1 MATVARKLRRSDTL
15 ETERQNFVKQQTTSI
30 TKAINNQEVPV
41 KEKHVRNVIIGSF
54 QEKGAGT
61 FWTVVSR
68 LPMQGNPIVCW
79 KFCHT
84 LHKLMREG
92 HEHAVKDS
100 MKHSEHIS
108 DLGSMWAHMQE
119 GYSKLINAYCS
130 LLVTKIEFHKKY
142 PTIPG
147 NLALSDIEKDLE
159 KLTENE
165 INNYFQLCVEIFDYL
180 DALIATSDAIFGSF
194 DLSKSIS
201 MTNSGQCRL
210 SPLIPIIQDCSHLYD
225 FSVRLMFKLHAC
237 LPADILD
244 GHRDRFKKQFDS
256 LKTCFLRVKNLMYF
270 RRLIQVPTL
279 PDSPP
284 NFFVKTTDYS
294 HHYTPA
300 VVLQGG
306 DMETETMSVASHESP
321 PSPRDST
328 LMDDSNFQ
336 DLLVDVDA
344 LQQNGQFSSPPP
356 RDDRDWLIDQ
366 LRQEISNLK
375 FELERVK
382 KDDQRIMDDMK
393 KKLMELTRQLE
404 EYRCIGRQM
413 VDENRS
419 MKQHLDEVLTNSEN
433 IGAVKD
439 HAVKS
444 ENKAKIFEEKF
455 NKMKEV
461 YGKLREEHINLIR
474 KNADVNKQLST
485 IAKTTEETEFAKRET
500 EVLVQSLQKTVD
512 ERMSEEEQ
520 LRRKLER
527 QRKQIF
533 VAAMQEAEENLRR
546 ILVQMDDPQFS
557 GSTCTAE
564 YFLTRS
570 ENAQQSLLT
579 LQNSYSDYC
588 TDKDELE
595 SLVRSLSMFSNGI
608 GEFLLLGKSTSHMA
622 PLDLGEAL
630 ANACRNGGQ
639 SCLDFLGVM
648 RVESSVDNA
657 NRHQS
662 KVNERLQAIILAAQE
677 LLPKE
682 ADIKAE
688 LGDIVD
694 QEMQNTTEAIDKAAS
709 RIEEMLNNSRQADTG
724 VKLEVNSRILD
735 SCTDLMKSI
744 KVLIEKSKSLQR
756 EIVSNDRGT
765 ASTKEFY
772 KRHHRWTEGL
782 ISAAKL
788 VGVGATQLVD
798 SADKVMQRKGKFEE
812 LVVCSHEIAASTAQL
827 VAASRVKAHKESENL
842 KGLSTASKGVA
853 QATAS
858 VVASSKSGAQLT
870 EEGDVTDFTKM
881 SLTQTKRNEMN
892 SQVRVLELE
901 NLLEKERVKLA
912 ELRKRHYQ
920 LAGVSEGWEEDEDGK
935 NFQTMLQQA
944 KEEFL

>member
-1 MATVARKLRRSDTL
+1 MASVARKLRRSDTL
-15 ETERQNFVKQQTTSI
+15 ETERQNYVKQQTTSI
-30 TKAINNQEVPV
+30 TKAINSQEVPV

-54 QEKGAGT
+54 QEKGAST
-61 FWTVVSR
+61 FWTVVTR
-68 LPMQGNPIVCW
+68 LPKQGNPIVCW

-92 HEHAVKDS
+92 HEHVVKDS
-100 MKHSEHIS
+100 QKHSEHIS
-108 DLGSMWAHMQE
+108 DLGSMWGHMQE

-130 LLVTKIEFHKKY
+130 LLVTKLEFHKKY
-142 PTIPG
+142 PTFPG
-147 NLALSDIEKDLE
+147 NLAFADVEKALE
-159 KLTENE
+159 KLAENE
-165 INNYFQLCVEIFDYL
+165 INNYFQLCVDIFDYL
-180 DALIATSDAIFGSF
+180 DGLINTQDTIFGSF

-225 FSVRLMFKLHAC
+225 YSVRLMFKLHAC

-256 LKTCFLRVKNLMYF
+256 LKSCFLRVKNLMYF

-284 NFFVKTTDYS
+284 NFFIKTTDYS

-306 DMETETMSVASHESP
+306 DVESETMSVTSHESP
-321 PSPRDST
+321 PSPREST
-328 LMDDSNFQ
+328 FFDDTSFQ

-344 LQQNGQFSSPPP
+344 AQQNGQFNSPPP

-393 KKLMELTRQLE
+393 KKLMDLTRQLE
-404 EYRCIGRQM
+404 EYRSIGRQM
-413 VDENRS
+413 VDENRT
-419 MKQHLDEVLTNSEN
+419 MKQQLEEVLTNSDN
-433 IGAVKD
+433 INAVKE

-444 ENKAKIFEEKF
+444 ENKARVYEDKF
-455 NKMKEV
+455 VKMKEV

-474 KNADVNKQLST
+474 KNADVNKQL
-485 IAKTTEETEFAKRET
+485 TTYSKSAEETEFAKRES
-500 EVLVQSLQKTVD
+500 EVLVQSLQRAVD
-512 ERMSEEEQ
+512 DRTSEEEA
-520 LRRKLER
+520 LRRKLEQ

-533 VAAMQEAEENLRR
+533 VAAMQEAEENLLRV
-546 ILVQMDDPQFS
+546 LTQMDDPQFA

-564 YFLTRS
+564 YFLTRCDS
-570 ENAQQSLLT
+570 AQKSLST
-579 LQNSYSDYC
+579 LQDSYKNYYGN
-588 TDKDELE
+588 KEELE
-595 SLVRSLSMFSNGI
+595 SLVRSLSTFSNSI
-608 GEFLLLGKSTSHMA
+608 GEFLLLGKSASHMA

-630 ANACRNGGQ
+630 ANSCRSGGQ
-639 SCLDFLGVM
+639 TCLDFLGVM
-648 RVESSVDNA
+648 RIESSVDNTQ
-657 NRHQS
+657 RHKS
-662 KVNERLQAIILAAQE
+662 KAEDQLQAIIQAAQE

-694 QEMQNTTEAIDKAAS
+694 QEMQNTTEAIDKATA
-709 RIEEMLNNSRQADTG
+709 RIEEMLNNSRKADTG

-735 SCTDLMKSI
+735 SCTDLMKAI
-744 KVLIEKSKSLQR
+744 KILIEKSKSLQR

-788 VGVGATQLVD
+788 VGFGATQLVE

-901 NLLEKERVKLA
+901 SLLDKERVKLA
-912 ELRKRHYQ
+912 ELRRRHYQ
-920 LAGVSEGWEEDEDGK
+920 LAGVSEGWEE
-935 NFQTMLQQA
+935 
-944 KEEFL
+944 EETKS